1 MLEMLICRLAFYV
14 FNVWCMCVYTLVD
27 IYGMHVGMHVGI
39 YVGMDV
45 DMDVVVCML
54 DMQICRLAYYVF
66 KHGMYYMVSMLEWTL
81 WYAC

>member
-14 FNVWCMCVYTLVD
+14 FNIWCMYVYTLVD
-27 IYGMHVGMHVGI
+27 IYGMHVGI

-54 DMQICRLAYYVF
+54 DMQICR
-66 KHGMYYMVSMLEWTL
+66 
-81 WYAC
+81 